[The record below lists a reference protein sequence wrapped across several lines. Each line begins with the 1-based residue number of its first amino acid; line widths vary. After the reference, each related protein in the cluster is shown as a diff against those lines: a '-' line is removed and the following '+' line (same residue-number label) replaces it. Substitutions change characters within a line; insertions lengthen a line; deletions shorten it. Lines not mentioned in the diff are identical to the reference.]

1 MNVFLDRFGHHFSD
15 RYAMASNYR
24 TDIFLKK
31 LYYIHE
37 QCASARKK
45 KEEEEAEA
53 NMDDFTRLRK
63 KIAGDIREAKELI
76 HERNVTNQSGES
88 DAVAAKQNNDI
99 RMKFKDIRG
108 DIDQLAKLQRKRQ
121 KKVDNQ
127 KEPSEEDVDAC
138 KMEAEVVEYA
148 KQHMKELERM
158 ERFGDD
164 LEQAGLFQDD
174 DDVEPT
180 VHGGIPDI
188 DDPQFQ
194 ALIQGDKELDQDL
207 DEILEAL
214 KNVRQIAEAMNEELK
229 VQEELV
235 NKVDDSMEKVEE
247 RLTTVNASLK
257 KVLKKV
263 RGPRQFCCDICLCCV
278 ILGVGAAIIY
288 LLVK

>member
-1 MNVFLDRFGHHFSD
+1 MS
-15 RYAMASNYR
+15 SNYR

-45 KEEEEAEA
+45 QEEEDAEK

-63 KIAGDIREAKELI
+63 KIASDIREAKEMI
-76 HERNVTNQSGES
+76 HERNTTNAAGES
-88 DAVAAKQNNDI
+88 DALAAKQSNDI
-99 RMKFKDIRG
+99 RLRFKDIRE
-108 DIDQLAKLQRKRQ
+108 DIDQLGKMQRKRQ

-127 KEPSEEDVDAC
+127 KEPTEEDVDKA
-138 KMEAEVVEYA
+138 KMEAEVVDYA
-148 KQHMKELERM
+148 KQHMKELERL

-164 LEQAGLFQDD
+164 VEQAGLFEEDEN
-174 DDVEPT
+174 EPV

-194 ALIQGDKELDQDL
+194 ALIQGDKELDEDL

-214 KNVRQIAEAMNEELK
+214 KNVRAIAEAMNEELK

-235 NKVDDSMEKVEE
+235 NKVDDHMEQVEE
-247 RLTTVNASLK
+247 RLSTVNASLK
-257 KVLKKV
+257 RVLKKV
-263 RGPRQFCCDICLCCV
+263 RGPRQFCCDMCLCCI
-278 ILGVGAAIIY
+278 ILGVAAAVIY
-288 LLVK
+288 LLIK